1 VNCILFGAED
11 WRVNEDFT
19 FTNMDSAREGFD
31 SWRRS
36 APQSWGLCESLIA
49 RSQTCRWQDP
59 EQMVLLAVRAVSV
72 AEGLDPMEYGREQ
85 VADLRARAFAEL
97 ANAYRVADDLEGAER
112 MLRRAVEHSALGTQD
127 TLLLARIMRLT
138 AALRAAQRRFP
149 EALTLLDAV
158 YTIYQNHGD
167 RSNAGRALISKG
179 LYTGYNNDSE
189 EAIRFLSAGLAMIN
203 PVTDP
208 KLVLSAV
215 HNLVGFLADC
225 GRFKEARRILRRAR
239 RAYVAEGDRLA
250 LIKMRWLEGR
260 IAAGLGETAR
270 AEKAFLEVHR
280 GFGKAGL
287 SYHVALVSL
296 DLAGL
301 WLQAGRTA
309 EVRELLEGIV
319 GTFRARRI
327 GREALAALML
337 FKESLEA
344 DRASLALLHTVQGYI
359 RRLETRPTL

>member
-1 VNCILFGAED
+1 
-11 WRVNEDFT
+11 
-19 FTNMDSAREGFD
+19 MDSAREGFG
-31 SWRRS
+31 SWGRS
-36 APQSWGLCESLIA
+36 SSQGWGLCESLIA
-49 RSQTCRWQDP
+49 RSQACRWQDP
-59 EQMVLLAVRAVSV
+59 EQMVLLAGRAVSI
-72 AEGLDPMEYGREQ
+72 AESLDPMEYGREL

-97 ANAYRVADDLEGAER
+97 SNAYRVADDLEGAER
-112 MLRRAVEHSALGTQD
+112 MLRRAVEHSARGTQD

-138 AALRAAQRRFP
+138 AALRSAQRRFP

-179 LYTGYNNDSE
+179 LYIGYDNDPE
-189 EAIRFLSAGLAMIN
+189 GAIRFLNAGLAMIN

-225 GRFKEARRILRRAR
+225 GRFQEARRILRRAH

-250 LIKMRWLEGR
+250 LIKLQWLEGR
-260 IAAGLGETAR
+260 IAAGLGEVER
-270 AEKAFLEVHR
+270 AEEALLEVHR
-280 GFGKAGL
+280 GFEKAGL

-296 DLAGL
+296 DLAAL
-301 WLQAGRTA
+301 WLRMGRTA
-309 EVRELLEGIV
+309 EVRELVERIV
-319 GTFRARRI
+319 ATFRSRRI
-327 GREALAALML
+327 AREVLAALLL

-344 DRASLALLHTVQGYI
+344 DRGAIELLHTVQGYI
-359 RRLETRPTL
+359 RRLEARPLL